1 MNTKL
6 IISAV
11 SFSLLTGG
19 AALKAEAK
27 MEDKIKTVNV
37 QKLVMESEPGK
48 EAVEKLQKLQQA
60 KEAEFQQLAADMKRL
75 QGELEKARNDFMAK
89 RSLMSSDAQMKEE
102 KKIRDIER
110 KIEELNANAQRM
122 MQDAR
127 NEMAMEEMRLM
138 QPLMQDQIEV
148 ITAWAKEKDVYMVV
162 DEGSGRVLYKKDGL
176 DATNDVMKL
185 VNKKHEQKVA
195 LAKNKIISKPT
206 TKVS

>member
-6 IISAV
+6 ILSAL

-75 QGELEKARNDFMAK
+75 QADLEKARNDFMAK

-148 ITAWAKEKDVYMVV
+148 ITAWAKEKDVFMVV

>member
-1 MNTKL
+1 MNKKL
-6 IISAV
+6 VLSAF
-11 SFSLLTGG
+11 SFSLLTSG
-19 AALKAEAK
+19 AALNAEAK
-27 MEDKIKTVNV
+27 VEDKIKTVNV

-89 RSLMSSDAQMKEE
+89 RSLMSSDAQIKEE

-162 DEGSGRVLYKKDGL
+162 DESSGRVLYKKDGL

-195 LAKNKIISKPT
+195 LAKNKITTKPT

>member
-75 QGELEKARNDFMAK
+75 QSELEKARTDFMAK
-89 RSLMSSDAQMKEE
+89 RSLM
-102 KKIRDIER
+102 R
-110 KIEELNANAQRM
+110 KRLEILNA
-122 MQDAR
+122 
-127 NEMAMEEMRLM
+127 
-138 QPLMQDQIEV
+138 
-148 ITAWAKEKDVYMVV
+148 K
-162 DEGSGRVLYKKDGL
+162 S
-176 DATNDVMKL
+176 
-185 VNKKHEQKVA
+185 
-195 LAKNKIISKPT
+195 KN
-206 TKVS
+206 